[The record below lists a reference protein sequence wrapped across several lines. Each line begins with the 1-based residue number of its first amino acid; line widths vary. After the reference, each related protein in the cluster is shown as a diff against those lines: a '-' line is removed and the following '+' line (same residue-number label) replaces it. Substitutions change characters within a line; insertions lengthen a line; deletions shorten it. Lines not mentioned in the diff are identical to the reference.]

1 MFAVRPIILLLT
13 LISSVGAIAL
23 EAEAEASPA
32 ALELDQL
39 SSECLSCHEDIAEP
53 KNRSHGGHIT
63 GRPYEDDTEASQK
76 FRMVSVLPPELVLV
90 EGKIT
95 CATCHGLDPHDGQI
109 LVIDNR
115 GSALCN
121 SCHNL

>member
-1 MFAVRPIILLLT
+1 MFAVRSIILLLIVIT
-13 LISSVGAIAL
+13 SVGVIAL
-23 EAEAEASPA
+23 EAETRPA
-32 ALELDQL
+32 ALVLDQL
-39 SSECLSCHEDIAEP
+39 SAECLSCHEDIDEP
-53 KNRSHGGHIT
+53 KNRFHGGHIT
-63 GRPYEDDTEASQK
+63 GRPYEDDNEAGQK
-76 FRMVSVLPPELVLV
+76 FHRASVLPPELVLE